1 MNKLSYKDAMDEGLA
16 AIHNDGCDGMEMLDL
31 ISIFKDLIVK
41 TSAFSASKA
50 WFNLDEVSHACAP
63 CVGHFKLALE
73 KIDHPKREQWVGTF
87 EAKDKY
93 LKLFSLPT
101 RKTF

>member
-1 MNKLSYKDAMDEGLA
+1 MEKLSYKDATNEGLA
-16 AIHNDGCDGMEMLDL
+16 AINNDRCDEMEILDL
-31 ISIFKDLIVK
+31 ISIFKDLIIK
-41 TSAFSASKA
+41 TSAFSASKS
-50 WFNLDEVSHACAP
+50 WFNLEEVSHACAS

-73 KIDHPKREQWVGTF
+73 KIDHPKREQWIGTF

>member
-1 MNKLSYKDAMDEGLA
+1 MEKLSYKDAMDEGLA

-31 ISIFKDLIVK
+31 ISIFKDLVIK

-87 EAKDKY
+87 EAKDKC
-93 LKLFSLPT
+93 LKLFSLPV
-101 RKTF
+101 RNSF